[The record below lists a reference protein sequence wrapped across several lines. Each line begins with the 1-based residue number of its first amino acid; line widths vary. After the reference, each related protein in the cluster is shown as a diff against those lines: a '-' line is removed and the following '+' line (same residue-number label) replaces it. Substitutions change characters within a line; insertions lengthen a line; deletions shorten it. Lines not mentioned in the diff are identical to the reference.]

1 MARHGQVTFE
11 SRLEQCQQKIKEKP
25 QRALPE
31 IGKLIV
37 AEVRKVTPKKTGYLR
52 KSLGYWFRKKENDLQ
67 VGFKAWYA
75 VPLILGTLGNKANNF
90 FTNKILELVPTIQEL
105 IQEALKE
112 LEKED

>member
-31 IGKLIV
+31 IGKLVV
-37 AEVRKVTPKKTGYLR
+37 AEVRKVTLKKTGCLR
-52 KSLGYWFRKKENDLQ
+52 KSLGYWFRKKEGDLQ

-75 VPLILGTLGNKANNF
+75 VPLILGTLGTKASNF
-90 FTNKILELVPTIQEL
+90 FMDKIIELKDDIQEL
-105 IQEALKE
+105 IQQALKE